1 MMTDG
6 IFEFFQNEDVM
17 GWVHKC
23 AQQGM
28 GPLDTAKW
36 LVRKVSRIHENKTTV
51 CTCASGVA

>member
-1 MMTDG
+1 MTDG